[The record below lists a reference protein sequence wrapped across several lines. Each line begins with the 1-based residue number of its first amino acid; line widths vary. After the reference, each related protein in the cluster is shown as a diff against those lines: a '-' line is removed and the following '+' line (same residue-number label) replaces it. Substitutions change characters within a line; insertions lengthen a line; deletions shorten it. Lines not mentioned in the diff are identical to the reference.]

1 MRILG
6 YALLGLLMVTGAARA
21 ADKPAEKPEKAEK
34 AEKAADTNGALAHLD
49 FREVI
54 RGAKDKVFPAVVYIK
69 CLQENM
75 ESGRKVSV
83 EVAGSGVLI
92 SAKGEVLTN
101 WHVVEKAAD
110 VRCLLLDGRAM
121 DAKVV
126 GSDKDTDLALLQLQL
141 PKDASPLPYA
151 ALGDS
156 DRLKEG
162 DFVMAMGAPWGL
174 SRSVSMGIISCA
186 RRFLPGH
193 SQYSLWLQ
201 TDASISPGNS
211 GGPLVNTAG
220 EVVGVNTRG
229 ILFGGDVGFAVPS
242 NTIRHIVSQIR
253 TSGKVDWSWTG
264 LQLQPLKDFDRN
276 MYFEGNEGVIVAETD
291 PESPARR
298 AGLQGR
304 DRILRIGG
312 RPVTA
317 MTDEDLPAVRRLLG
331 LLPKHQG
338 VNIDLMRGDQLVTV
352 VLQPREKGKVEGAE
366 LDCPRWD
373 LTAREINQF
382 DNPDLYF
389 YRDKGVFIY
398 GVKEPGNAAVAG
410 LRPMDIV
417 VKIDGKEV
425 TSIEAVRA
433 LHKDTVADVKSKH
446 RIVFTVLRSGL
457 LRQVVLDFSRD
468 YSKE

>member
-162 DFVMAMGAPWGL
+162 DFVMAMGAVGPQPLG
-174 SRSVSMGIISCA
+174 
-186 RRFLPGH
+186 FHGH
-193 SQYSLWLQ
+193 HFVR
-201 TDASISPGNS
+201 A
-211 GGPLVNTAG
+211 
-220 EVVGVNTRG
+220 
-229 ILFGGDVGFAVPS
+229 AVPA
-242 NTIRHIVSQIR
+242 
-253 TSGKVDWSWTG
+253 GP
-264 LQLQPLKDFDRN
+264 QPVQPVASDRRLDQPGQ
-276 MYFEGNEGVIVAETD
+276 FGR
-291 PESPARR
+291 SAR
-298 AGLQGR
+298 QY
-304 DRILRIGG
+304 GG
-312 RPVTA
+312 RGRRGEHA
-317 MTDEDLPAVRRLLG
+317 GDSLRRRRGLCRAVEHHPPHRFADSHVGQGG
-331 LLPKHQG
+331 L
-338 VNIDLMRGDQLVTV
+338 
-352 VLQPREKGKVEGAE
+352 E
-366 LDCPRWD
+366 LDGP
-373 LTAREINQF
+373 
-382 DNPDLYF
+382 
-389 YRDKGVFIY
+389 
-398 GVKEPGNAAVAG
+398 AASAAEG
-410 LRPMDIV
+410 L
-417 VKIDGKEV
+417 
-425 TSIEAVRA
+425 
-433 LHKDTVADVKSKH
+433 
-446 RIVFTVLRSGL
+446 
-457 LRQVVLDFSRD
+457 
-468 YSKE
+468 